1 MIKGAIAAILSAV
14 CFAFL
19 AIFAKIG
26 YELGITTSDMLFFRF
41 MLGVLI
47 FTIYFIIKDYKLFI
61 IKKVNLLKAFFAG
74 SLLYFTQSSLFFL
87 AVKYTSV
94 SSAALILYM
103 YPLFVTVLSIIIFKY
118 RLNVVTSISLG
129 LISLGS
135 CLIFYDAFSNKYSL
149 FGILCALGAAITFS
163 FYLIFIQ
170 YSLKTQKPLTFSY
183 YVILFASIPFAF
195 KADYL
200 LPINQ
205 TTFLLILGL
214 SLVSTF
220 LAITLLYVS
229 VEIIGAVYASIFS
242 SIEPVITVLAS
253 VFILSEK
260 VNPIKVAGMILIVI
274 SILLPQLKKIRFM
287 AYEQKSS

>member
-1 MIKGAIAAILSAV
+1 
-14 CFAFL
+14 
-19 AIFAKIG
+19 
-26 YELGITTSDMLFFRF
+26 
-41 MLGVLI
+41 
-47 FTIYFIIKDYKLFI
+47 
-61 IKKVNLLKAFFAG
+61 
-74 SLLYFTQSSLFFL
+74 
-87 AVKYTSV
+87 
-94 SSAALILYM
+94 
-103 YPLFVTVLSIIIFKY
+103 
-118 RLNVVTSISLG
+118 
-129 LISLGS
+129 
-135 CLIFYDAFSNKYSL
+135 
-149 FGILCALGAAITFS
+149 
-163 FYLIFIQ
+163 
-170 YSLKTQKPLTFSY
+170 PLTFSY